1 MFRREARLKAMAPS
15 SSTEPRPI
23 TESVLKEANGENGK
37 PLYIAVKDPHSDK
50 ISVFDVSSGQD
61 FYGPGCGYHVFA
73 GRNATY
79 GLATTCLDPQK
90 QDGDI
95 NTLTQSQKDTHVQ
108 WYDKYISK
116 YPVVGFL
123 VSDVSGNGSSQEQET
138 KKAV

>member
-1 MFRREARLKAMAPS
+1 MAS
-15 SSTEPRPI
+15 SKSTELRQI
-23 TESVLKEANGENGK
+23 TESVLEQANGENGK

-50 ISVFDVSSGQD
+50 VSVFDVSSGRD

-79 GLATTCLDPQK
+79 GLATSCLDPQK

-108 WYDKYISK
+108 WYEKYDSK
-116 YPVVGFL
+116 YPIVGLL
-123 VSDVSGNGSSQEQET
+123 VPNDSLQSPEL
-138 KKAV
+138 KKAA